1 MVLKSVTERVAALP
15 SIGVRAW
22 RSLRTTRQRVEA
34 GVAFTAAVACVI
46 AAGLQVGPA
55 LAEPKIEGLQVPAEV
70 LPAIVVGAT
79 SCPDLTGPRLA
90 AQLMVASEFQTAA
103 RSATGRGLAGLDDE
117 GWKKWAPWSNAQRA
131 DILANVLALA
141 HRTCESVGQARSAG
155 VEGDLWEA
163 AVAAEKSGLPAVV
176 QAKSVPDAARE
187 HVDIVTGY
195 ANWYA
200 DQPQFTG
207 EKAEPET
214 SGAPDSAGATIP
226 EEYVGLVLEAGRI
239 CPSATAPRI
248 AAQLMA
254 LSGFDPNKRG
264 HNGGM
269 GIAQFTEQMWRL
281 YRPAP
286 NASVWDPKA
295 AIPAMGSAVCSLRN
309 QLSGLQLDDD
319 GRATDP
325 GVLALAAYQWGM
337 TAVRAQG
344 GVPRNAYVAQLPD
357 MVDSLAPVY
366 EKDGRLS
373 PASPSPSPSV
383 APTTASPSPSPSV
396 SAPVSPSP
404 SGPVA
409 PSPTPSAPAS
419 SPAPP
424 AWDPNTAWAVRNVF
438 SGRLIDVPGHQE
450 STAGGTTMHLW
461 DLSANGDKDQF
472 WHVVAAPE
480 PGWWFIKNAWNNKV
494 LGIRDGSTENGAEL
508 VQQDQAA
515 TDTTQH
521 WKLAALGDGGY
532 HIINR
537 KSGKALDL
545 NGDDCCGGNGT
556 PIQQWDLQDYAVD
569 QRWTLSK

>member
-1 MVLKSVTERVAALP
+1 MTERVAALP

-34 GVAFTAAVACVI
+34 GVAFTAAVACVV

-55 LAEPKIEGLQVPAEV
+55 LAEPKIEGAQVPAEV

-90 AQLMVASEFQTAA
+90 AQLMTASEFQTAA
-103 RSATGRGLAGLDDE
+103 TSGAGRGLAGLDDE
-117 GWKKWAPWSNAQRA
+117 EWKKWAPWSDAQRA

-141 HRTCESVGQARSAG
+141 HRTCESVGQARTAG
-155 VEGDLWEA
+155 VGGDLWEA
-163 AVAAEKSGLPAVV
+163 AVAAEESGLAAVV
-176 QAKSVPDAARE
+176 AAKKVPDAARE
-187 HVDIVTGY
+187 HVDTVIGY

-207 EKAEPET
+207 EAAEPEP
-214 SGAPDSAGATIP
+214 SGAPGVTGETIP
-226 EEYVGLVLEAGRI
+226 DEYVDLVTAAGRI
-239 CPSATAPRI
+239 CPAATAPRI

-254 LSGFDPNKRG
+254 LSAFNPNLRG

-281 YRPAP
+281 YRPSP
-286 NASVWDPKA
+286 NASVWDPEA
-295 AIPAMGSAVCSLRN
+295 AIPAMASAVCSLRN
-309 QLSGLQLDDD
+309 QLSGLQLEDD
-319 GRATDP
+319 GKAADP

-337 TAVRAQG
+337 TAVRAEG
-344 GVPRNAYVAQLPD
+344 GVPRNARVAQLPD

-366 EKDGRLS
+366 EKDDRLS
-373 PASPSPSPSV
+373 PATPSPSPSV
-383 APTTASPSPSPSV
+383 APTTASPSPSPSA
-396 SAPVSPSP
+396 SASASPNPAGPASPSP
-404 SGPVA
+404 A
-409 PSPTPSAPAS
+409 PSAPAS
-419 SPAPP
+419 SPAAP
-424 AWDPNTAWAVRNVF
+424 AWDPNVSWTIKNVF
-438 SGRLIDVPGHQE
+438 SGKLIDVPGHQE

-461 DLSANGDKDQF
+461 DLSAKGDADQY
-472 WHVVAAPE
+472 WHIVAARE
-480 PGWWFIKNAWNNKV
+480 PGWYFIKNAWNNKV
-494 LGIRDGSTENGAEL
+494 LGIRDGGTGNGAEL
-508 VQQDQAA
+508 VQQDEAA

-521 WKLAALGDGGY
+521 WKLAALGDGRY
-532 HIINR
+532 NIINR

>member
-1 MVLKSVTERVAALP
+1 MTGRVAALP

-34 GVAFTAAVACVI
+34 GVAFTAAVACVV

-55 LAEPKIEGLQVPAEV
+55 LAEPKIEGRPVPAEV

-90 AQLMVASEFQTAA
+90 AQLMAASEFQPAA
-103 RSATGRGLAGLDDE
+103 RSATGQGLAGLDDQE
-117 GWKKWAPWSNAQRA
+117 WKKWAPWSNAQRA

-141 HRTCESVGQARSAG
+141 HRTCESVGQARTAG
-155 VEGDLWEA
+155 VSGDLWEA
-163 AVAAEKSGLPAVV
+163 AVAAEQSGLATVV
-176 QAKSVPDAARE
+176 GEKGVPDAARE
-187 HVDIVTGY
+187 HVDTVVGY

-207 EKAEPET
+207 ENAEPEA
-214 SGAPDSAGATIP
+214 SGAPAVTGATVP
-226 EEYVGLVLEAGRI
+226 DEYVDLVVEAGRI
-239 CPSATAPRI
+239 CPAATAPRI

-254 LSGFDPNKRG
+254 LSGFDPNRRG
-264 HNGGM
+264 HNGGL

-281 YRPAP
+281 YRPSP

-295 AIPAMGSAVCSLRN
+295 AIPAMGSAVCGLRN
-309 QLSGLQLDDD
+309 QLSGLQLKND
-319 GRATDP
+319 GQVTDP

-337 TAVRAQG
+337 TAVRAEG
-344 GVPRNAYVAQLPD
+344 GVPRNAHVAQLPD

-366 EKDGRLS
+366 EKDNRLAG
-373 PASPSPSPSV
+373 ASPSPSPSV
-383 APTTASPSPSPSV
+383 APTSASPSPSPSA
-396 SAPVSPSP
+396 SAPASPSP
-404 SGPVA
+404 SGP
-409 PSPTPSAPAS
+409 PSPAPSAPAS
-419 SPAPP
+419 SPAAP
-424 AWDPNTAWAVRNVF
+424 AWDPNASWAIRNVF

-450 STAGGTTMHLW
+450 TTTGGTTMHLW
-461 DLSANGDKDQF
+461 DLSANGDGDQF
-472 WHVVAAPE
+472 WRVVAAPE
-480 PGWWFIKNAWNNKV
+480 PGWYFIKNAWNNKV

-508 VQQDQAA
+508 VQQDEAA
-515 TDTTQH
+515 TDPTQH
-521 WKLAALGDGGY
+521 WKLAALGDGRY

-545 NGDDCCGGNGT
+545 SGDDCCGGNGT